1 MSHVDKPVEQSST
14 KRSPPRQLS
23 RRLGRW
29 ILSILPLLCLI
40 MIVPVRYSAEAADF
54 AVANVLSLLLT
65 GLAWLSLVAALAV
78 SHAPRYVWKLLLFIP
93 VVGML
98 LLFALY
104 KLERLDGDLVPQF
117 RARWGAR
124 KALPMLKNELPGQAG
139 PTPAELLLFA
149 PRSTDYPQYL
159 GPTRD
164 ARLLSTQLATDWSD
178 TAPQLQWKQ
187 AIGEGWSSFAIQ
199 GDVAIT
205 MEQRADEEW
214 VAAYSVRDGSL
225 LWHYAMPGK
234 HTNLLGGTGPRST
247 PTIFDNS
254 VYACSAVSRLV
265 CLELTTGREVWS
277 RELLQL
283 AGTTQ
288 AEFESRVSWGRSASP
303 LVTEQQVIVPLG
315 GTGPRAATVLALERA
330 TGNELWR
337 SGTDQISY
345 SSPILAEVQGQAQIL
360 LISENLLAAFAPAD
374 GHQLWSFPWPGS
386 STGAA
391 TVSQPGVV
399 DASRI
404 LLSKGYGEGA
414 ELLRIELLADQWQVL
429 SEWKKPSSLR
439 TKFTNAVIHNG
450 FAYGL
455 SDGILECVALEDGRR
470 QWKQGR
476 YRQGQLLLV
485 GEMLLITAESG
496 QLVLV
501 KADPDN
507 FQELANLA
515 VIGDVTWNPPALSGD
530 RLLMRNSNEAAC
542 VILPL
547 VPSDKH

>member
-1 MSHVDKPVEQSST
+1 
-14 KRSPPRQLS
+14 
-23 RRLGRW
+23 
-29 ILSILPLLCLI
+29 
-40 MIVPVRYSAEAADF
+40 VPIRYFAETADF
-54 AVANVLSLLLT
+54 AVANVLTLLLA
-65 GLAWLSLVAALAV
+65 GVSWMSLVAASAASNAPRYYWKLLFLAPFLSLVA
-78 SHAPRYVWKLLLFIP
+78 LLL
-93 VVGML
+93 
-98 LLFALY
+98 LY
-104 KLERLDGDLVPQF
+104 KFERLDGDLVPQF
-117 RARWGAR
+117 RARWSAR
-124 KALPMLKNELPGQAG
+124 QALPMLKSDGAAQAG
-139 PTPAELLLFA
+139 PAPAVSELFA
-149 PRSTDYPQYL
+149 ARSTDFPQYL

-164 ARLLSTQLATDWSD
+164 ARLPSNQLAADWSAA
-178 TAPQLQWKQ
+178 APQLLWKQ
-187 AIGEGWSSFAIQ
+187 PIGEGWSSFAIQ

-214 VAAYSVRDGSL
+214 VAAYSVLDGSL

-247 PTIFDNS
+247 PTIFDNF
-254 VYACSAVSRLV
+254 VYACSAVSRVV

-277 RELLQL
+277 RELLDL

-303 LVTEQQVIVPLG
+303 LVNEQQVIVPLG
-315 GTGPRAATVLALERA
+315 GTGPRAATLLALDRT

-345 SSPILAEVQGQAQIL
+345 SSPMFANVQDQAQIL
-360 LISENLLAAFAPAD
+360 LISENQLAAYAPGD
-374 GHQLWSFPWPGS
+374 GQQLWSFPWPGS

-391 TVSQPGVV
+391 TVSQPVVV

-404 LLSKGYGEGA
+404 LLSKGYGTGA
-414 ELLRIELLADQWQVL
+414 ELLRIELRADQWQVT

-439 TKFTNAVIHNG
+439 TKFTNSVIHNG

-485 GEMLLITAESG
+485 GGLLLITAESG
-496 QLVLV
+496 QLVLLR
-501 KADPDN
+501 ADPDK
-507 FQELANLA
+507 FQELASLP

-542 VILPL
+542 VILPR
-547 VPSDKH
+547 VPTDPL

>member
-1 MSHVDKPVEQSST
+1 MSHVDNLAEQSST
-14 KRSPPRQLS
+14 KPLPPRRPG
-23 RRLGRW
+23 RRGWRW
-29 ILSILPLLCLI
+29 MLWTLPVLCLLL
-40 MIVPVRYSAEAADF
+40 IVPIRYSAEAADF
-54 AVANVLSLLLT
+54 AVANVLTLLLA
-65 GLAWLSLVAALAV
+65 GLSWMSLVAATAV
-78 SHAPRYVWKLLLFIP
+78 SSAPRFLWKLLLATP
-93 VVGML
+93 VVGLVAL
-98 LLFALY
+98 LMLY
-104 KLERLDGDLVPQF
+104 KFERLDGDLVPQF
-117 RARWGAR
+117 RARWSAR
-124 KALPMLKNELPGQAG
+124 QALPMLKNDGPDQAG
-139 PTPAELLLFA
+139 PAPADLERFA
-149 PRSTDYPQYL
+149 ARSTDYPQYL

-164 ARLLSTQLATDWSD
+164 ARLLSSKLAADWST
-178 TAPQLQWKQ
+178 TAPHVQWMQ
-187 AIGEGWSSFAIQ
+187 PIGEGWSSFAIQ
-199 GDVAIT
+199 GDVAVT

-214 VAAYSVRDGSL
+214 VSAYSVLDGSL
-225 LWHYAMPGK
+225 LWHYVMPGK
-234 HTNLLGGTGPRST
+234 HTNMMGGTGPRST

-277 RELLQL
+277 RELLEL

-303 LVTEQQVIVPLG
+303 LVLDQQVIVPLG
-315 GTGPRAATVLALERA
+315 GVGPTAATLLALERS

-345 SSPILAEVQGQAQIL
+345 SSPLLAVLQDQAQIL
-360 LISENLLAAFAPAD
+360 LISEKQLAAYAPLD
-374 GHQLWSFPWPGS
+374 GQQLWSAPWPGS
-386 STGAA
+386 SSGAA
-391 TVSQPGVV
+391 TVSQPVVV
-399 DASRI
+399 DAAQV

-414 ELLRIELLADQWQVL
+414 QLLRLERLADQWQVN
-429 SEWKKPSSLR
+429 STWKKPSSLR
-439 TKFTNAVIHNG
+439 TKFTNSVVQDG

-455 SDGILECVALEDGRR
+455 SDGILECVALSDGRR

-476 YRQGQLLLV
+476 YRQGQVLLVGKLLLV
-485 GEMLLITAESG
+485 TAESG

-507 FQELANLA
+507 FQELGSLP

-547 VPSDKH
+547 SPTD